1 MTSDT
6 ARPASVGKPRRA
18 GRGLFRRLV
27 MNPGAFIGALILTV
41 LVLAAIFAPFIAPYS
56 WEETFVGPSL
66 GPPSIDHL
74 FGTDVHGRD
83 VFSRILYGG
92 RFSLSVGIATVIFSL
107 VFGSIFGLVIA
118 YSGGRVDE
126 IGIMVIDVMLGFPSI
141 MLALLIVAVLGVGL
155 TNVVVAVGIAGI
167 PPFARVIRGAA
178 LAVKARPFIEAT
190 RALGAGQ
197 WRIIFRHLLP
207 NVLAV
212 ITVMGTLNL
221 ASAILSTATLSFLGL
236 GAQPPTPEWG
246 AMLNSSREYMRYGPW
261 TMIAPGVALFMA
273 VMSVNLL
280 GDRLREILDPRV
292 SDKKETTLVEDG
304 TDSHEHGT

>member
-1 MTSDT
+1 
-6 ARPASVGKPRRA
+6 
-18 GRGLFRRLV
+18 
-27 MNPGAFIGALILTV
+27 MNPGAFIGALILIV

-221 ASAILSTATLSFLGL
+221 ASAILSTATLSFLGPRCSTAHSRMGRNAQQQSGVHAL
-236 GAQPPTPEWG
+236 RSLDHDRPRSGPLHGSHVRQPPGRSFKRDTRPK
-246 AMLNSSREYMRYGPW
+246 S
-261 TMIAPGVALFMA
+261 F
-273 VMSVNLL
+273 
-280 GDRLREILDPRV
+280 
-292 SDKKETTLVEDG
+292 
-304 TDSHEHGT
+304 

>member
-6 ARPASVGKPRRA
+6 AHSAAIAKPRRA
-18 GRGLFRRLV
+18 GRNRRFRQLV
-27 MNPGAFIGALILTV
+27 MNPGAFIGALVLIV
-41 LVLAAIFAPFIAPYS
+41 LVITAIFAPLIAPYS

-66 GPPSIDHL
+66 GPPSIDHI

-92 RFSLSVGIATVIFSL
+92 RYSLSVGIATVIFSL
-107 VFGSIFGLVIA
+107 VFGSIFGLIIA

-126 IGIMVIDVMLGFPSI
+126 IGVVVIDVMLGFPAI
-141 MLALLIVAVLGVGL
+141 MFALLIVAVLGVGL
-155 TNVVVAVGIAGI
+155 TNIVIAVGIAGI
-167 PPFARVIRGAA
+167 APFARVVRGAA
-178 LAVKARPFIEAT
+178 LAVKARPFVEAT

-197 WRIIFRHLLP
+197 WRVILRHLLP

-212 ITVMGTLNL
+212 IIVMGTLNL
-221 ASAILSTATLSFLGL
+221 ASAIISTATLSFLGL

-246 AMLNSSREYMRYGPW
+246 AMLNNSREYMRYGAW
-261 TMIAPGVALFMA
+261 TMIAPGVALFLA

-280 GDRLREILDPRV
+280 GDRLREVLDPRV
-292 SDKKETTLVEDG
+292 SDKRQPTLIEDD
-304 TDSHEHGT
+304 TDSP